1 MSKLLCA
8 FVSAGA
14 TVLIAGC
21 GLVPDIPRETQLPV
35 AEILLNASCGL
46 QAAFRYLDQPAFA
59 RFKPRYWLISV
70 ALLPKID
77 SAITAGAGYNGK
89 SSSVGAPY
97 STSWVIGS
105 PPGLSVNT
113 TGERNS
119 AITFKINSGDLINTV
134 RLDCS
139 NSSPTFSAL
148 TNNLALYDWL
158 VRSASALNVNPAA
171 KADSPSYNS
180 QITIKFSGDGS
191 YSYAFPFG
199 GAFVAAS
206 GSYSIDEQLQI
217 SMTPVDPPPKPYT
230 VRTLPVADLNSD
242 VRNAATTST
251 AIANQRLDL
260 QQLQNTLRSLKAVQ

>member
-1 MSKLLCA
+1 MSKFFCLI
-8 FVSAGA
+8 VSLAITLVTG
-14 TVLIAGC
+14 GC
-21 GLVPDIPRETQLPV
+21 SIVPDIPREAELPV

-59 RFKPRYWLISV
+59 RFRPRYWLISV

-77 SAITAGAGYNGK
+77 STISAGAGYNGK

-97 STSWVIGS
+97 STSWIIGS

-119 AITFKINSGDLINTV
+119 AITFKINSGELIKSV
-134 RLDCS
+134 QLDCS

-148 TNNLALYDWL
+148 THNLGLFDWL

-180 QITIKFSGDGS
+180 QITIKFNGDGS

-217 SMTPVDPPPKPYT
+217 SMTPLDPAPRPYT
-230 VRTLPVADLNSD
+230 VRTLPVADLNSN
-242 VRNAATTST
+242 VRNAATISS